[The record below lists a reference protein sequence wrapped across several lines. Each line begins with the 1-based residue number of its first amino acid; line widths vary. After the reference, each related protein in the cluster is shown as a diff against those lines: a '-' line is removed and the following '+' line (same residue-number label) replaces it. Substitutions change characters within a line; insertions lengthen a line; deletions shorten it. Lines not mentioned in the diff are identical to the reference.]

1 MANAMKKVTELSDM
15 LDTEERNL
23 LSVAYKNIVGA
34 KRSSWRVITSIDQ
47 KNTEKKPVS
56 MVMEP
61 VFIVFCQLL
70 NLAPN
75 ILFLQQFGTNYIS
88 SNEPV
93 FFLERCTK
101 PVSCSE
107 HLYTSV

>member
-61 VFIVFCQLL
+61 VFIVFRQLL
-70 NLAPN
+70 NLAN
-75 ILFLQQFGTNYIS
+75 ILFFTAIRDKLY
-88 SNEPV
+88 
-93 FFLERCTK
+93 FF
-101 PVSCSE
+101 
-107 HLYTSV
+107 